1 VARNDKDEAQAEA
14 TDIEDKDSGK
24 AAEDDG
30 YRRTRRLRDEAAP
43 GGGAGAGKAGKDDK
57 PKGPEKPKGFVEQH
71 WDSWLSQVLML
82 GAVGVIGL
90 GYMWD
95 LFPESFTT
103 LCLVAAVVLAAIYTT
118 AWPAMDLIK
127 DTRWRALFGV
137 LVAVWAVSAAYP
149 PLRKIKPR
157 QVVGEVAI
165 PEVGNPVKVPI
176 KGDTGPFDITVSGK
190 LNAEGMQGAEA
201 GYTLTVATA
210 SAKETVEG
218 KLEYTVGQARSRR
231 GTSHWTQRHDQKVH
245 ALSSQIKGSELT
257 ITADEMDSLY
267 KEGLHVR
274 VHPQDLILRVVQPF
288 NMGSFDLPLCGIL
301 VFLLMLVV
309 ESRIGDSTTKTYLG
323 MAAAVTTVFAT
334 DFYTNATSVNL
345 MRPAIGALFNALV
358 FGGIGGTLLG
368 WIVRRVSGRSKIK
381 PAKPNGKGE
390 GEG

>member
-1 VARNDKDEAQAEA
+1 MARNDDKDEAQTEA
-14 TDIEDKDSGK
+14 ADIEDKDSGK

-30 YRRTRRLRDEAAP
+30 YRRTRRLRDEAT
-43 GGGAGAGKAGKDDK
+43 AGKAGDADK
-57 PKGPEKPKGFVEQH
+57 AGKAKAKEKPKGYIEQH
-71 WDSWLSQVLML
+71 WESWLSQVLML
-82 GAVGVIGL
+82 GAVGVVGA

-95 LFPESFTT
+95 LFPESFAA

-127 DTRWRALFGV
+127 DTKWRALFGV
-137 LVAVWAVSAAYP
+137 LVAVWAVSAGYP

-157 QVVGEVAI
+157 QVLGEVAI
-165 PEVGNPVKVPI
+165 PEVGNPVKVPV

-201 GYTLTVATA
+201 GYTLTVAGVSGKQTL
-210 SAKETVEG
+210 EG

-245 ALSSQIKGSELT
+245 ALSMQIKGSELT

-274 VHPQDLILRVVQPF
+274 VHPQDLILRAVQPI
-288 NMGSFDLPLCGIL
+288 NLGSFDLPLVGIL
-301 VFLLMLVV
+301 VVLLMLVV
-309 ESRIGDSTTKTYLG
+309 EARIGDSTTKTYLG
-323 MAAAVTTVFAT
+323 MAAAVTTVFAA
-334 DFYTNATSVNL
+334 DFYANATSVNL

-358 FGGIGGTLLG
+358 FGGIGGTLAG

-381 PAKPNGKGE
+381 PVKPEGKRESDE
-390 GEG
+390 G